1 MHFFE
6 REKVVNVDRSSGRDT
21 YIFSPLLKNILLLRG
36 QTKNKT
42 KQNKVKATVIF
53 AALFAMCVCL
63 RGNSLCVS
71 NNKSKRAAA
80 TTDIGLLT
88 TTCVIN
94 PGGLFGYPP
103 LPANSEKEQYAAR
116 RDIQIPR
123 RGGEAVKFIAFLFLK
138 FSGAAEEEI
147 SGTGARLSQNWKKL
161 KGPWKFCFQL
171 SSPYVVFF
179 LKMKEGKGG
188 GPIKTRF
195 ADAIAPTYCYL
206 TSVCLRHVYTMC
218 FEFILQ
224 KIRNTCLFCHPLLFL
239 REFKHRAARAIC
251 PPSPLLPPFRI

>member
-1 MHFFE
+1 
-6 REKVVNVDRSSGRDT
+6 
-21 YIFSPLLKNILLLRG
+21 
-36 QTKNKT
+36 
-42 KQNKVKATVIF
+42 
-53 AALFAMCVCL
+53 MCVCL

-138 FSGAAEEEI
+138 NFRERRKRKYRGQVRGFPRTKREK
-147 SGTGARLSQNWKKL
+147 TKL
-161 KGPWKFCFQL
+161 KRPWKLCFF
-171 SSPYVVFF
+171 SVCFF
-179 LKMKEGKGG
+179 SKMKEEREERGQSKLDL
-188 GPIKTRF
+188 P
-195 ADAIAPTYCYL
+195 IAPTYCCYL

-224 KIRNTCLFCHPLLFL
+224 KIRNTCLFCPLPSPPSFFAGIHACVLGL
-239 REFKHRAARAIC
+239 CWVRYAP
-251 PPSPLLPPFRI
+251 PPSPPTLSYLKIQDGKREEEEEEERGRALTLALPFVLRWRAQIIYTRT